1 MLDHSF
7 WKLITDSGNPEK
19 VIKKNQNGRSSKFRT
34 GDQVKPEWVIKLG
47 RNMHIEHYRDLRG
60 LTCLKRLAQHRKF
73 LFSIYFLVIL
83 DLVTFN
89 ICFFF

>member
-47 RNMHIEHYRDLRG
+47 RNMH
-60 LTCLKRLAQHRKF
+60 
-73 LFSIYFLVIL
+73 
-83 DLVTFN
+83 
-89 ICFFF
+89 CFQSLQNFQFFQQ

>member
-47 RNMHIEHYRDLRG
+47 RNMHKAYSSYQYIG
-60 LTCLKRLAQHRKF
+60 
-73 LFSIYFLVIL
+73 IYL
-83 DLVTFN
+83 
-89 ICFFF
+89 